1 VAAVPFHFWTP
12 DVYQGSPT
20 PVTGF
25 MAATAKA
32 AGFAGLLRLFF
43 STFSV
48 LRLDWKPLIWA
59 LALLTLLV
67 GAVVAIVQRDVKRM
81 LAYSSISHAGFVLV
95 GLEVATKNGIAGG
108 LYYLFAYVFMVVGS
122 FTVVTLVG
130 GRGDARHDLDSYR
143 GLSARNPG
151 LALLLALFLMAQAGI
166 PFTTG
171 FLAKFYVISAA
182 VSSGAYPLALI
193 AMIAAVIAAFF
204 YLRVIVLTYS
214 RPGRPEVTPAP
225 APAGAGAGA
234 YDTGPALDVEATAP
248 SAVAVAVAE
257 RTEVTQEAVEAP
269 EDAPIRVPLLAGV
282 GLFVSAGFTVF
293 FGLYPAPLI
302 DFAHRATLL
311 F

>member
-1 VAAVPFHFWTP
+1 
-12 DVYQGSPT
+12 
-20 PVTGF
+20 
-25 MAATAKA
+25 
-32 AGFAGLLRLFF
+32 
-43 STFSV
+43 
-48 LRLDWKPLIWA
+48 
-59 LALLTLLV
+59 
-67 GAVVAIVQRDVKRM
+67 M

-122 FTVVTLVG
+122 FTIVTLVG

-143 GLSARNPG
+143 GLFARNPG

-204 YLRVIVLTYS
+204 YLRVIVLMYT
-214 RPGRPEVTPAP
+214 PAGRPPEASAP
-225 APAGAGAGA
+225 ADAGAGG
-234 YDTGPALDVEATAP
+234 YDTRPALGAETPVGEAALATAP
-248 SAVAVAVAE
+248 GGVAVAE
-257 RTEVTQEAVEAP
+257 RTAVAEEAEG
-269 EDAPIRVPLLAGV
+269 EENTSIQVPLLAGV
-282 GLFVSAGFTVF
+282 GLVVSAAFTVF